1 LISWGAFARQAEAA
15 TTIGVASFERVAGE
29 GQGVPDVAGRLA
41 QRLGTKGV
49 DKVVGPA
56 ELGAPA
62 VAEPTAADAAGWASE
77 AAVGYLVVGRTT
89 RMGSHLSVDLRLL
102 EGATG
107 LPVGPRLVEEAS
119 RPEDLG
125 RAVDVLASALLER
138 IAETSGEPASRPVA
152 ATGSAGVEQSPGT
165 GKKRPFSEDTPISI
179 KSDELEATEKGG
191 RRKFVF
197 TGNVRAEQA
206 DLIVDSDRL
215 EAFYPQGGSQ
225 PDRLVATGHVVLVQA
240 GKTARCEKA
249 VYYRVEDKLVCTGN
263 YAELDQECDTVRG
276 ETITFFLDTEVLKVN
291 GAADVRLRP
300 DVPGCATNTASSTAP

>member
-1 LISWGAFARQAEAA
+1 
-15 TTIGVASFERVAGE
+15 
-29 GQGVPDVAGRLA
+29 
-41 QRLGTKGV
+41 
-49 DKVVGPA
+49 
-56 ELGAPA
+56 
-62 VAEPTAADAAGWASE
+62 
-77 AAVGYLVVGRTT
+77 
-89 RMGSHLSVDLRLL
+89 M
-102 EGATG
+102 
-107 LPVGPRLVEEAS
+107 
-119 RPEDLG
+119 
-125 RAVDVLASALLER
+125 
-138 IAETSGEPASRPVA
+138 
-152 ATGSAGVEQSPGT
+152 EQSPGT

-179 KSDELEATEKGG
+179 KSDELEATEKAG

-215 EAFYPQGGSQ
+215 EAFYPKGGSQ